1 MFRKTLYLQLSSSE
15 PPDNSLLRALLL
27 LSVPPFNAGIPESAS
42 RITRFVL
49 AAVITDSSAAIIRG
63 WPLKFLVCFRVP
75 MFRPGIFVSLDLPDQ
90 LYIFTLQTFVII
102 AFMYFSHPF
111 W

>member
-1 MFRKTLYLQLSSSE
+1 MQAKLPF
-15 PPDNSLLRALLL
+15 LRL
-27 LSVPPFNAGIPESAS
+27 LSVPPFYAGIPESAS